1 MNKNKKGF
9 TLVELIAVIVILILL
24 MIIAINMVNKY
35 MESTKVNAFI
45 KEANTFAK
53 GAMSKEAVD
62 KDSELY
68 ADDVFHNT
76 IYGKVCYSIS
86 QNSLKKYV
94 TKTENTYRG
103 SVEVCYGLDCT
114 YTTKIWITDGKHYID
129 GLTDPSDQNQVT
141 GSFST
146 EFPESCGVDAI
157 GGGTGGDLTVA
168 DFDFTGKEQE
178 FLVLK
183 DGVYALEA
191 WGAQGGT
198 YTAEVPGG
206 YGAYAYAEVNL
217 KKGDKLYVN
226 VGEEG
231 CTRCTSINDPAC
243 KHAYNGGYKGSTVIP
258 GGGGATHIAKVSGQI
273 YENIPKTDFYIVA
286 AGGAGAPGSW
296 GISDTHSLFS
306 KHGGAYCNYNSAYM
320 DRGAC
325 QGGRYGANN
334 PNDGTYYGAGGG
346 IYAENGRGAGEY
358 QSGGQS
364 YAHNSA
370 DHNSKL
376 YCYQCRV
383 FTDQEATHKSYLT
396 TEVSDAAVARSA
408 KIGNGFAR
416 ITYIGDF
423 TE

>member
-1 MNKNKKGF
+1 
-9 TLVELIAVIVILILL
+9 
-24 MIIAINMVNKY
+24 
-35 MESTKVNAFI
+35 
-45 KEANTFAK
+45 
-53 GAMSKEAVD
+53 MSKEAVD

-86 QNSLKKYV
+86 QNSLSKYV

-129 GLTDPSDQNQVT
+129 GLTDPSKQDQVT
-141 GSFST
+141 HSFST
-146 EFPESCGVDAI
+146 EYPESCGVDAI

-198 YTAEVPGG
+198 TYSHIPGG
-206 YGAYAYAEVNL
+206 YGAYAYAEVQL

-226 VGEEG
+226 VGQEG
-231 CTRCTSINDPAC
+231 TPKCTADSDPSC
-243 KHAYNGGYKGSTVIP
+243 RYSYNGGYKGSTAVG
-258 GGGGATHIAKVSGQI
+258 GGGGASHIAKKSGQI
-273 YENIPKTDFYIVA
+273 FDNIAKTDFYIVA
-286 AGGAGAPGSW
+286 AGGSSGQYTGSAN
-296 GISDTHSLFS
+296 GNDGYYEEAV
-306 KHGGAYCNYNSAYM
+306 KDAGAYCNDNDQYG
-320 DRGAC
+320 RTVC
-325 QGGRYGANN
+325 QS
-334 PNDGTYYGAGGG
+334 GTYASIKPGEAGQVGDGGG
-346 IYAENGRGAGEY
+346 LYNPGDRRA
-358 QSGGQS
+358 GGQS
-364 YAHNSA
+364 YAHNNA
-370 DHNSKL
+370 DHNAKL
-376 YCYQCRV
+376 YCYNCYV
-383 FTDQEATHKSYLT
+383 DTASEATHKSYLT
-396 TEVSDAAVARSA
+396 TDVSDDAVARSA